1 MRIPQPRHQIIKPI
15 GKDLYL
21 ATDQRSSSTS
31 RFNGSSGGGG
41 YQYFLHKEQRS
52 SIQKEC
58 DKLRRKCAQRNI
70 RSSRWDNKS

>member
-52 SIQKEC
+52 TIQKEC
-58 DKLRRKCAQRNI
+58 EKLMRKCIKGQV
-70 RSSRWDNKS
+70 RSSARTK